1 MRVEELKRITDRKYR
16 ILLEDGSSFV
26 LYAGELRRFHIEEGG
41 LIGEDVLSGIL
52 EGVLLKR
59 AKLRCM
65 NLLKTMDRTVSQL
78 AAVLKRDGYP
88 DEIIQG
94 ALDYVASCH
103 YTDDRRYAEN
113 YVSLQAG
120 KKSLKQIRYDLL
132 GKGIA
137 PELAEQV
144 LDEAPSLWEG
154 GPPLSEDADGEY
166 SPDLSGES
174 PDLSAIRILMRK
186 RRFDPESSDSDQL
199 RRFIQYL
206 MRKGFSLT
214 DIRKALGRELYN

>member
-41 LIGEDVLSGIL
+41 MIGEDILSGIL

-113 YVSLQAG
+113 YVRLQAG

-144 LDEAPSLWEG
+144 LDETSSLWEG
-154 GPPLSEDADGEY
+154 GPPLSEDSDGEY
-166 SPDLSGES
+166 S

-186 RRFDPESSDSDQL
+186 RRFNPESSDSDQL

>member
-1 MRVEELKRITDRKYR
+1 MRVEELKKITDRKYR

-113 YVSLQAG
+113 FVRLQAG

-154 GPPLSEDADGEY
+154 SPPLSEDADGEY

-174 PDLSAIRILMRK
+174 PDLSAIRILMRSWK
-186 RRFDPESSDSDQL
+186 R
-199 RRFIQYL
+199 
-206 MRKGFSLT
+206 
-214 DIRKALGRELYN
+214 